1 MAAVNI
7 NENPVGVEKKIA
19 EQLDR
24 EQRGMFVR
32 VDDKTRIF
40 VRSGR
45 DPRKAIAMY
54 KQRLENRKFKW

>member
-1 MAAVNI
+1 MKI
-7 NENPVGVEKKIA
+7 NLNDNPAGVEKKMA
-19 EQLDR
+19 EQADR
-24 EQRGMFVR
+24 ERKGTFVR

-54 KQRLENRKFKW
+54 KQRLENRKIKW

>member
-1 MAAVNI
+1 MAVNVD
-7 NENPVGVEKKIA
+7 ENPVGVEKKIA

-45 DPRKAIAMY
+45 DPRKAVAMY

>member
-1 MAAVNI
+1 MKI
-7 NENPVGVEKKIA
+7 NLNDNPAGVEKIMA
-19 EQLDR
+19 EQADR
-24 EQRGMFVR
+24 EQKGTFVR

-54 KQRLENRKFKW
+54 KQKMENRKFKW

>member
-1 MAAVNI
+1 MAVSI
-7 NENPVGVEKKIA
+7 DENPVGVEKKIA

-24 EQRGMFVR
+24 EQNGRYVR

-54 KQRLENRKFKW
+54 KQKMENRKFKW

>member
-1 MAAVNI
+1 MAVNL
-7 NENPVGVEKKIA
+7 NENPAGVEKKMA
-19 EQLDR
+19 EQADR
-24 EQRGMFVR
+24 ERKGTFVR

-54 KQRLENRKFKW
+54 KQKMENRKFKW

>member
-1 MAAVNI
+1 MAVNL

-54 KQRLENRKFKW
+54 RQKMENRKFK

>member
-1 MAAVNI
+1 MAVSI
-7 NENPVGVEKKIA
+7 DENPVGVEKKIA

-24 EQRGMFVR
+24 EQNGRYVR

-45 DPRKAIAMY
+45 DPRKVIEAY
-54 KQRLENRKFKW
+54 KNKLKNREYRW

>member
-1 MAAVNI
+1 MKI
-7 NENPVGVEKKIA
+7 NLNDNPAGVEKKMA
-19 EQLDR
+19 EQADR
-24 EQRGMFVR
+24 ERKGTFVR

>member
-1 MAAVNI
+1 MAVNL

-54 KQRLENRKFKW
+54 KQRLENRKIKW

>member
-1 MAAVNI
+1 MAVNVD
-7 NENPVGVEKKIA
+7 ENPVGVEKKIA

-54 KQRLENRKFKW
+54 RQKMENRKFKW

>member
-1 MAAVNI
+1 M
-7 NENPVGVEKKIA
+7 A
-19 EQLDR
+19 EQADR
-24 EQRGMFVR
+24 ERKGTFVR